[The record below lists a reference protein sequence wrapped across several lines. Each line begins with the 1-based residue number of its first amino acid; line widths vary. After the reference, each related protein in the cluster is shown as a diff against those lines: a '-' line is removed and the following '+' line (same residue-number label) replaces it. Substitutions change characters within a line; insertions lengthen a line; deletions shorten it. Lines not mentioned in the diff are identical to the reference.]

1 MNLKILYSGLKGMF
15 FSVFILHF
23 VLLLK
28 SLSSDALIMVIPNQ
42 LGWTLLNTYLYQF
55 IAAAWTGF
63 ITPIAF
69 SLLDDSKFKE
79 HINIFINFLLM
90 YTVYFLW
97 ISYINGLSLSP
108 LSFGVLFVTFLI
120 MDYWVVYVLQ
130 YFVLKHKIS
139 SVNNKLSMLE
149 NSSFLREGGARHDI
163 QKYPQ

>member
-1 MNLKILYSGLKGMF
+1 MNLKILHNGLKGMF

-28 SLSSDALIMVIPNQ
+28 SLSSDTLIMVIPNQ
-42 LGWTLLNTYLYQF
+42 LGWTMLNTYLYQF

-79 HINIFINFLLM
+79 HINIFINFILM

-108 LSFGVLFVTFLI
+108 LSFAVLFVTFLI

-149 NSSFLREGGARHDI
+149 KSSFLREGGALNDI